1 MLILSIDIGIKN
13 LAHCLFWVEQ
23 NELKI
28 VEWGVLDLTCTPV
41 HSCAGRLKTKACGRK
56 ATLSVGDDFF
66 CKTHAPKPVP
76 TPTSK
81 EEAVALCATY
91 GIDCEEREAVK
102 RLAVFKRSQKA
113 KALAKSASECGAVAL
128 STELTRQYNP
138 LFREHTID
146 VVLIENQ
153 IGPLAAKMKLVQG
166 MVVQYWVQKGC
177 NVEIVSACNKLKM
190 LQLKDTT
197 YAQRKKMSV
206 LHTQRLITEYK
217 MDAKEFQTHPKK
229 DDLADTFLQGL
240 WYVVE
245 KLKYEL
251 LKPK

>member
-1 MLILSIDIGIKN
+1 MIVLSIDIGIKN
-13 LAHCLFWVEQ
+13 LAHCLFWVDKK
-23 NELKI
+23 ELKI
-28 VEWGVLDLTCTPV
+28 VEWGVVDLTCTPT

-56 ATLSVGDDFF
+56 ATLSVGDAFF

-76 TPTSK
+76 TVKSK
-81 EEAVALCATY
+81 QEAVELCAKY

-102 RLAVFKRSQKA
+102 CLAAFKRSQKTTKLA
-113 KALAKSASECGAVAL
+113 KAANECGAVEL
-128 STELTRQYNP
+128 SSEMTRQYDA
-138 LFREHTID
+138 LFQEKID
-146 VVLIENQ
+146 VVLVENQ

-177 NVEIVSACNKLKM
+177 KVEIVSACNKLKM
-190 LQLKDTT
+190 LQIKDTT

-217 MDAKEFQTHPKK
+217 MDAHAFQTHPKK

-251 LKPK
+251 PK